1 LKKENDEIPSSKP
14 AVFLILIVRVIGS
27 GFSSG
32 TVDPVT
38 STFSHLA
45 AGESV
50 VECPPPLNVLK
61 DTSRCTVTAVFAHV
75 QMTIRP

>member
-1 LKKENDEIPSSKP
+1 MDEGAQSVIHHCNAVSYRDCTYKRELEKETDKISSSKL

-45 AGESV
+45 AHESV
-50 VECPPPLNVLK
+50 V
-61 DTSRCTVTAVFAHV
+61 SR
-75 QMTIRP
+75 R